1 MPELTDDQ
9 LDGLFR
15 KSAEEFDPPFD
26 PAAWQDM
33 KARLDTNE
41 HTMPAGAFVWKNMLR
56 WGLPVLLLLLLTGGG
71 WLVYQ
76 KTTAKGTTAV
86 DSARLAEAQPDKL
99 AEQSSAPTSSLSEA
113 YPSDRKSTDVEKS
126 ADRIESTQEV
136 TNSENRLN
144 KLTERPIPA
153 TKAITTPTRT
163 PATNGA
169 TSTYKPITDAR
180 LSASNRGKRT
190 STETDLLATTDGA
203 TVVDH
208 SERTAGKRTR
218 ARMRKGRSH
227 AVPTESVALLG
238 AAYSTEPT
246 SPILGTKRQDTRR
259 REIVPPD
266 GNAAGGAII
275 PGEEVELPASEA
287 ITVYKLAVRPP
298 KWPVVTFA
306 SPPVVA
312 HPDTAAQ
319 RKVSRPDVPFQRGL
333 SVRFGV
339 SPDLSSIGL
348 DNFSRPGTNIGAFLE
363 YRLAS
368 RWSVQTGLIQS
379 TKIYQA
385 YPDEYVAP
393 TGAWGGYVKPNDIDG
408 RCNMFDIPLNVRY
421 DFSVKPKKADSRLTN
436 RWFVSTGVTSYII
449 KQEQYHYN
457 YPAHTYNQRTDSTAS
472 TGGYGLSNLNV
483 SVGYERALSRRLS
496 WQIEP
501 FIKMP
506 LRGVGLFNVNLLS
519 TGAFF
524 SLRLKL

>member
-33 KARLDTNE
+33 KARLDSNE
-41 HTMPAGAFVWKNMLR
+41 HTMPAGALFWKNLLR

-86 DSARLAEAQPDKL
+86 DPARLAEAQPAKS
-99 AEQSSAPTSSLSEA
+99 AEPSPAHKSDLTITSS
-113 YPSDRKSTDVEKS
+113 SDKKGNQVQKS
-126 ADRIESTQEV
+126 ADQIESIERT
-136 TNSENRLN
+136 TNSEIRLD
-144 KLTERPIPA
+144 KLTKRPGPA
-153 TKAITTPTRT
+153 TTASTAPTRS
-163 PATNGA
+163 PATNRA
-169 TSTYKPITDAR
+169 TNTYKPVSDGR
-180 LSASNRGKRT
+180 LSRPNRNNQL
-190 STETDLLATTDGA
+190 SAEAPLLATNNEAKTA
-203 TVVDH
+203 RY
-208 SERTAGKRTR
+208 ERTVKKGTN
-218 ARMRKGRSH
+218 ARMRKSRNRVISSE
-227 AVPTESVALLG
+227 PVALVG
-238 AAYSTEPT
+238 ADYSTKLT
-246 SPILGTKRQDTRR
+246 SPSWATKRQKSGE
-259 REIVPPD
+259 REIVQPE
-266 GNAAGGAII
+266 GYAVGGAIT
-275 PGEEVELPASEA
+275 PGEEIESISPESF
-287 ITVYKLAVRPP
+287 TVYKLAVRPP
-298 KWPVVTFA
+298 KWPTVTFA
-306 SPPVVA
+306 TPPVVV
-312 HPDTAAQ
+312 HPDTTA
-319 RKVSRPDVPFQRGL
+319 RTVVSKPSIPFQRGL

-339 SPDLSSIGL
+339 SPDLSSVGL

-363 YRLAS
+363 YRFAS

-385 YPDEYVAP
+385 YPDEYDPPA
-393 TGAWGGYVKPNDIDG
+393 GAWGGYTKPNNIDG

-421 DFSVKPKKADSRLTN
+421 DFSVKPKKADNRLVN

-449 KQEQYHYN
+449 KQEDYHYN

-472 TGGYGLSNLNV
+472 TGGYGFSNLNF

-506 LRGVGLFNVNLLS
+506 LRGVGLFKIDLLS